1 MFISSIIDGESDEQ
15 ILFRCY
21 SQDNGSDADV
31 QRVNS
36 FVERSFDEFLV
47 DFGESAFVGL
57 DDTID
62 YPVQTAAK
70 HQVVIRVGK

>member
-1 MFISSIIDGESDEQ
+1 
-15 ILFRCY
+15 
-21 SQDNGSDADV
+21 V
-31 QRVNS
+31 KS

-47 DFGESAFVGL
+47 DLGESAFVGL
-57 DDTID
+57 DDTVA